1 MNDLSLSLR
10 QRKLIHYLQQKNS
23 VYTTGE
29 ELAGHLHVSAR
40 TIRNDIN
47 ELNQSLT
54 DTGVQITSKRSSGY
68 LLESDDEQHL
78 EKLSQSSN
86 SFLSRDERVRH
97 IAFRLCLSDTPINL
111 YDLEDEMYIS
121 RTTLEHDLHA
131 LRRKYI
137 LPDPHIIL
145 PGTVIIFN
153 LRKMNEKEEL
163 S

>member
-111 YDLEDEMYIS
+111 YDLEDEMIS
-121 RTTLEHDLHA
+121 AVQHLNMIYMHFAENIFCPIRI
-131 LRRKYI
+131 YF
-137 LPDPHIIL
+137 L

>member
-54 DTGVQITSKRSSGY
+54 DTGVQITSKKKFWLPSG
-68 LLESDDEQHL
+68 
-78 EKLSQSSN
+78 
-86 SFLSRDERVRH
+86 
-97 IAFRLCLSDTPINL
+97 I
-111 YDLEDEMYIS
+111 
-121 RTTLEHDLHA
+121 
-131 LRRKYI
+131 RR
-137 LPDPHIIL
+137 
-145 PGTVIIFN
+145 
-153 LRKMNEKEEL
+153 
-163 S
+163 

>member
-97 IAFRLCLSDTPINL
+97 IAFRLCLSDTPINV
-111 YDLEDEMYIS
+111 YQ
-121 RTTLEHDLHA
+121 
-131 LRRKYI
+131 
-137 LPDPHIIL
+137 PHN
-145 PGTVIIFN
+145 T
-153 LRKMNEKEEL
+153 
-163 S
+163 